1 MKNKWSILL
10 LTVIYLVS
18 APVCAVLSLTNLG
31 VLALTLPALP
41 AFCSQFL
48 LCEVSKKT
56 WVRCLPFVPVAI
68 LLSIALFYLVRDS
81 GWDRLAALL
90 VGLASIA
97 PAAGNGLGWGVWYF
111 GKRREQKTE

>member
-1 MKNKWSILL
+1 MKIKWSILL
-10 LTVIYLVS
+10 LTVVYLVS
-18 APVCAVLSLTNLG
+18 APVCAVLAITDLG
-31 VLALTLPALP
+31 VLALCLPALP

-81 GWDRLAALL
+81 GWDRLAALIFSL
-90 VGLASIA
+90 TSIA
-97 PAAGNGLGWGVWYF
+97 PAVGNGLGWGVWYF
-111 GKRREQKTE
+111 AKRREQKDQ